1 MSRLIVYSFKVEREK
16 LEKAK
21 KFFVRQEAAL
31 QDSLR
36 DLIEVAAECEEC
48 LVLEERG
55 APTSQLQSAF
65 ASLLAAAKSA
75 WHLNGLL
82 QEAVLKIAKICEVPA
97 DFILNVLGEAQR
109 IKPIL
114 VHRDRV

>member
-16 LEKAK
+16 LELAK
-21 KFFVRQEAAL
+21 KFFARQGAAL

-36 DLIEVAAECEEC
+36 DLIDVAAECEEC

-55 APTSQLQSAF
+55 APTSELQSAF
-65 ASLLAAAKSA
+65 ATLLAVAKDA
-75 WHLNGLL
+75 WRLNGLL

-97 DFILNVLGEAQR
+97 DFIMNVLSEARR
-109 IKPIL
+109 IKPAFA
-114 VHRDRV
+114 RKEKT

>member
-21 KFFVRQEAAL
+21 NFFGRQNAAL
-31 QDSLR
+31 QGSLR

-55 APTSQLQSAF
+55 ASTGELQSAF
-65 ASLLAAAKSA
+65 ATLLASAKST

-82 QEAVLKIAKICEVPA
+82 QEAVLRFAKICEVPA
-97 DFILNVLGEAQR
+97 DFILNVLGEAR
-109 IKPIL
+109 RAKPAFL
-114 VHRDRV
+114 KAKR